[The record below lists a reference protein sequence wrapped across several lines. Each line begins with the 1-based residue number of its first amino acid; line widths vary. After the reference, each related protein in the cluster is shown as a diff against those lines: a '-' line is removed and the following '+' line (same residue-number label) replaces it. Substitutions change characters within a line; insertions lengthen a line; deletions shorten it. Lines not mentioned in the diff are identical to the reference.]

1 MWSVEKELAKR
12 CDSVLSDISLKSFNY
27 NSFIDEIE
35 ECPD

>member
-1 MWSVEKELAKR
+1 MQSADKELAKR
-12 CDSVLSDISLKSFNY
+12 CESALSDISLKSFNY